1 MINVAIIGISGF
13 GQVHYNDLVRE
24 YQQKRVNI
32 IGATVIN
39 QDAEKVKCDF
49 LKSIGCMLF
58 TDYNQMLEALRGNID
73 ICFIPTGI
81 ALHAPM
87 SIAALNAGANVYV
100 EKPLAATV
108 QETAAMREAEQK
120 TGKFI
125 AVGYQSIYQP
135 ETRRIKEYILA
146 GNIGQV
152 HTLKTY
158 GLWPRNAEYYQRNA
172 WAGKLKS
179 GSAWVLDS
187 PFNNALAHYLNL
199 LSFYA
204 GKSFP
209 TPAVIASVQ
218 AGLFRAKPIVSLD
231 TAWIKVITDDAKT
244 LLFYVTHSC
253 VERNGPV
260 TVISGQHG
268 EIVYNESKTVMRLNN
283 GTVEE
288 FTSAQGTAVRQNVMD
303 ALIGKLHSCNH
314 LICTSEI
321 ATAQTI
327 ICNGAHESSA
337 IHQVS
342 AECVKSI
349 EDANGIRLDVIP
361 GIEDII
367 INAFR
372 QDRLPDENDAS
383 WATCGKVVNMIGY
396 HQFCGGKTM
405 YQMYASQ

>member
-1 MINVAIIGISGF
+1 MINAAIIGVSGF

-24 YQQKRVNI
+24 YQQKRINI
-32 IGATVIN
+32 TGATIIN
-39 QDAEKVKCDF
+39 QETEKEKCDF
-49 LKSIGCMLF
+49 LKSIGCQLF
-58 TDYNQMLEALRGNID
+58 TDYNQMLKILRGEID

-108 QETAAMREAEQK
+108 QETAAMRKAERE

-135 ETRRIKEYILA
+135 ETRRIKEYILS
-146 GNIGQV
+146 GKIGQV

-172 WAGKLKS
+172 WAGQLKS
-179 GSAWVLDS
+179 GNAWALDS

-204 GKSFP
+204 GESFSK
-209 TPAVIASVQ
+209 PAVIVSVQ
-218 AGLFRAKPIVSLD
+218 AGLFRAKPITSAD
-231 TAWIKVITDDAKT
+231 TAWIKAVSADGKT
-244 LLFYVTHSC
+244 LLFYVTHAC
-253 VERNGPV
+253 AENNGPV
-260 TVISGQHG
+260 TVLCGQHG
-268 EIVYNESKTVMRLNN
+268 EIEYNPSKTVVRMNN

-288 FTSAQGTAVRQNVMD
+288 FASTQNTAVRQNIMN
-303 ALIGKLHSCNH
+303 ALIDKLHGH
-314 LICTSEI
+314 DRFICSTEI
-321 ATAQTI
+321 AAAQTI

-337 IHQVS
+337 IHQAPS
-342 AECVKSI
+342 EYVKLI
-349 EDANGIRLDVIP
+349 EDDKGVRLDVIT

-367 INAFR
+367 LNAFGAN
-372 QDRLPDENDAS
+372 RLPNKHDAS
-383 WATCGKVVNMIGY
+383 WISCGEVVNMTGY
-396 HQFCGGKTM
+396 NQFSGGKTE
-405 YQMYASQ
+405 SRKL